1 MHSITGFGGLCAS
14 ADTGACAVAKMKMDN
29 ICNIM
34 DLNLFDIKDR
44 VAVMTGACGVL
55 GTTIVKYFASQG
67 VKMVLLD
74 LERASELGEKI
85 VSEIKADG
93 GEACFLATDVLDK
106 AVLEDNFNRIMS
118 MYGGIDILLNAA
130 GGNMASATVP
140 PDKSIFDLD
149 VEAVKKVTELNLF
162 GTIIPTMVFAKAMVE
177 KKKGSIINFAS
188 ESALRPL
195 TRVAGYGVAKAA
207 VANWTKWLCAEL
219 ATKFGEG
226 LRVNAIAPGFL
237 LTNQN
242 RTLLTNPDG
251 SLTPRSH
258 TILAHT
264 PIGRFLEPEEL
275 LGTLHWLASDASK
288 AVTGTVAVV
297 DGGFDAFSI

>member
-1 MHSITGFGGLCAS
+1 MQ
-14 ADTGACAVAKMKMDN
+14 
-29 ICNIM
+29 
-34 DLNLFDIKDR
+34 NLFDVNGK
-44 VAVMTGACGVL
+44 VVVMTGACGVL
-55 GTTIVKYFASQG
+55 GATIVKYFAEQG
-67 VKMVLLD
+67 ARVVLLD
-74 LERASELGEKI
+74 LERAREKGESLVAEIEL
-85 VSEIKADG
+85 SG
-93 GEACFLATDVLDK
+93 GSAMFLATNVMDK
-106 AVLEDNFNRIMS
+106 AVLEGNLERILQN
-118 MYGGIDILLNAA
+118 YGKIDVLLNAA

-140 PDKSIFDLD
+140 PDKNIFDLNVD
-149 VEAVKKVTELNLF
+149 AVKAVTDLNLF
-162 GTIIPTMVFAKAMVE
+162 GTIIPTMVFARAMADCG
-177 KKKGSIINFAS
+177 KGSIINFAS

-207 VANWTKWLCAEL
+207 VANWTKWLSAEL
-219 ATKFGEG
+219 AQKFGEG

-242 RTLLTNPDG
+242 RSLLTNEDG

-275 LGTLHWLASDASK
+275 VGTLHYLASDASK
-288 AVTGTVAVV
+288 AVTGTICVV